1 MNRKKNAK
9 IRTRLLLVILASG
22 ALAVLLL
29 LFLWTHYWDAWNLA
43 SRFPPF
49 YWDEEGLAA
58 QIIEEAKKY
67 DLPDSEGDKET
78 AKAMEPIFDFCD
90 EYTAI
95 GIYGT
100 DGYYRLSH
108 PASIFVDEERPWLL
122 FMSNAVE
129 LLFMDP
135 DRIYSQ
141 FYSVSF
147 RNAEAEFYIMDYHP
161 VLFLYPYMLISA
173 FFCIFV
179 FLTPIL
185 FYINSRIRDI
195 LMVSRE
201 ILLMASGDLSHP
213 LPSAGTDE
221 IGMLARELDQLRLTL
236 SDHIHQEY
244 EARKSNQD
252 LITAMSHDLRTPL
265 TILNGYLEILKL
277 KGNDSDTRSVYLER
291 CLAKSMEIRHLTD
304 RMFEYA
310 LVYEAEESPDFTQL
324 PVQFIVECL
333 IDNLDFIR
341 LAGFTA
347 DMPPFPATGTLYG
360 DETMIK
366 RIFQNIFS
374 NVIKYG
380 EKKTA
385 VSLETE
391 IENGTLT
398 IRISNAIK
406 QDRSNISG
414 NQIGLKSVKKMV
426 ELHGGSFS
434 CQKEA
439 LCFRTTIMLPMAASG
454 NR

>member
-1 MNRKKNAK
+1 MNNEKSTK

-22 ALAVLLL
+22 TLAGLL
-29 LFLWTHYWDAWNLA
+29 LFFLWAHYWDAWKLA

-49 YWDEEGLAA
+49 CWDEEGLAA
-58 QIIEEAKKY
+58 QIMEEAKKY
-67 DLPDSEGDKET
+67 DLPDSEDDKET
-78 AKAMEPIFDFCD
+78 AKQMEPIFDLCD
-90 EYTAI
+90 EYTSI
-95 GIYGT
+95 GFYGT
-100 DGYYRLSH
+100 DGYYRLSQ
-108 PASIFVDEERPWLL
+108 PASIFVDEEKPWLL
-122 FMSNAVE
+122 FMSNAVD
-129 LLFMDP
+129 LLFRP

-147 RNAEAEFYIMDYHP
+147 RNAEAELYIMDYHP
-161 VLFLYPYMLISA
+161 VLFIYPYILISA
-173 FFCIFV
+173 FFCILV

-195 LMVSRE
+195 LMVSSE

-213 LPSAGTDE
+213 LPPAGTDE

-236 SDHIHQEY
+236 SDHIRQED
-244 EARKSNQD
+244 ETRKSNQD

-277 KGNDSDTRSVYLER
+277 KGSDPDTRSVYLER
-291 CLAKSMEIRHLTD
+291 CLAKSMDIKQLTD

-310 LVYEAEESPDFTQL
+310 LVYEVEESPDFTEL
-324 PVQFIVECL
+324 PIQFIRECL

-347 DMPPFPATGTLYG
+347 DSPSLPATGTLHG
-360 DETMIK
+360 DETMLK
-366 RIFQNIFS
+366 RIFQNLFS

-380 EKKTA
+380 DKKTS

-391 IENGTLT
+391 VENEMLT
-398 IRISNAIK
+398 IRLSNAIK
-406 QDRSNISG
+406 QDRSNVSG

-426 ELHGGSFS
+426 ELHSGSFF
-434 CQKEA
+434 CQKED
-439 LCFRTTIMLPMAASG
+439 LSFRTTITLPLKAPGKM
-454 NR
+454 